1 MPQGLKY
8 PLTLEAKESAKQL
21 VAAWK
26 SGNVD
31 QTFYLIDVT
40 SGNAK
45 RIEMRPGLGADDSF
59 APPALGVLHELAE
72 YRLIRLAPI
81 RTDRTERLEVTL
93 LQELQ
98 NAVEH
103 DFDVSDFFLTTSAV
117 GTIVYGNLEVREG
130 AVFQSAAAGIGN
142 VYQNIEQLADELSR
156 ILGDE
161 VLQNEPALKAAIVEL
176 RSADELTRLQKM
188 GNVVQELGRG
198 LGHLG
203 NTGAAIL
210 ALEIIARFL
219 S

>member
-8 PLTLEAKESAKQL
+8 PLTSEAKESAEQL
-21 VAAWK
+21 VTAWT

-59 APPALGVLHELAE
+59 SPPALGVLHELAE

-93 LQELQ
+93 LQELR

-161 VLQNEPALKAAIVEL
+161 VLQNEPNLKAAIVEL

-198 LGHLG
+198 LGHVG